1 MQALRGRVLPA
12 PAFFC
17 FNLKEV
23 LYMLWYV
30 VWAFFLTLLALGG
43 ALYLSALSSWF
54 NPPDDF

>member
-1 MQALRGRVLPA
+1 MAQI
-12 PAFFC
+12 FIDIYS